1 MDRMY
6 APNAAG
12 VTATAAA
19 RVRVQQGLGQ
29 DLGLG
34 HGWQFMGSP
43 CTAVASTMN
52 INGAKRLPRRLGR
65 ST

>member
-6 APNAAG
+6 ALNAAG

-19 RVRVQQGLGQ
+19 RVRVQQGLG
-29 DLGLG
+29 
-34 HGWQFMGSP
+34 HGWQFVDSP
-43 CTAVASTMN
+43 CTNGATSMN
-52 INGAKRLPRRLGR
+52 FGAKRLPGRLGR